1 MDVQDMRIFA
11 RVAAVRNLSSVG
23 IEMNLTPGT
32 ISKRIQALEDDLGA
46 RLFDRN
52 TRSIHITE
60 EGQKLLE
67 YVSRILQEIEGA
79 RAAVGVNVEQPRG
92 KLRISAPVSLGDVV
106 APAICAF
113 MSLHAEIDVQ
123 IDLTDRVVNLQ
134 EDGYDVVIRKG
145 KPNDSGLIR
154 KPLAADKQI
163 IVASP
168 LYLKTRGTPERPA
181 DLQRHSCL
189 LLGEGSHWEFLCNG
203 EIEAVKVAGRLRSD
217 NGEMLLYG
225 ARAGLGIIRA
235 SKARVN
241 RMIADDYLRPI
252 LEDFEVSNDSSI
264 YALYPGAKHVLPK
277 LRVFL
282 NFLGDWFR
290 EPRLAVAFDQVSA
303 PGALQG
309 QPSQPSFGAA
319 SPGAKARRSPRRV
332 RA

>member
-11 RVAAVRNLSSVG
+11 RVAAVRNLSAVG
-23 IEMNLTPGT
+23 SELNLTPGT

-67 YVSRILQEIEGA
+67 YVSRILLEIEGA

-123 IDLTDRVVNLQ
+123 IDLTDRIVNLQ

-145 KPNDSGLIR
+145 MPQDSGLIR
-154 KPLAADKQI
+154 KPLAADVQVV
-163 IVASP
+163 VASP
-168 LYLKTRGTPERPA
+168 LYLKEHGTPTVPA

-189 LLGEGSHWEFLCNG
+189 LLGEGSLWEFVRNG
-203 EIEAVKVAGRLRSD
+203 KAEAVRVSGRLRSD

-225 ARAGLGIIRA
+225 ARAGLGIMRV
-235 SKARVN
+235 SKSRVN
-241 RMIADDYLRPI
+241 RMIADDFLKPI
-252 LEDFEVSNDSSI
+252 LEDFEVSNNSTI
-264 YALYPGAKHVLPK
+264 CALYPSTKYVLPK

-290 EPRLAVAFDQVSA
+290 EPPPAEPLCHPVTA
-303 PGALQG
+303 P
-309 QPSQPSFGAA
+309 QPAQNSKPS
-319 SPGAKARRSPRRV
+319 PRAKAGGAPPRV
-332 RA
+332 RV